1 MPRAEAGAVRF
12 VRALLPAHSAR
23 IEQGAYAVE
32 RRDLVA
38 RLNRDRAVQLAAEG
52 VLSITV
58 DLCVAGPR
66 ASAWLAAQR
75 GSGRADET
83 ARSHVMPVALV
94 SLEESPLARLAAARE
109 GEAPFLLAHQVA
121 AGERVRLLVERARLS
136 PRLTMSYDATRTAG
150 GGGATG
156 PADISDSAVDARRKL
171 DDIARFLPTD
181 CHGVV
186 FDVCGL
192 LKGLQVVETE
202 RGWPRRSAKMVLRIA
217 LEQLATHWGLSA
229 EARGRDSG
237 KVGSWLEQR
246 LPLIGE

>member
-1 MPRAEAGAVRF
+1 MAHAEAGAVRF
-12 VRALLPAHSAR
+12 VRALLPVHTAR
-23 IEQGAYAVE
+23 IEQGVYAVE

-38 RLNRDRAVQLAAEG
+38 RLNRNRAVQLAADG
-52 VLSITV
+52 VLTLTQS
-58 DLCVAGPR
+58 LCVAGPR
-66 ASAWLAAQR
+66 AGDWLAAQR
-75 GSGRADET
+75 RPAHAGAGPAPDVVP
-83 ARSHVMPVALV
+83 AALV
-94 SLEESPLARLAAARE
+94 SLEESPLARLATARE

-150 GGGATG
+150 GGGALG

-171 DDIARFLPTD
+171 DEVARLLPPD
-181 CHGVV
+181 CRGVV

-217 LEQLATHWGLSA
+217 LEQLATHWGLSG

-237 KVGSWLEQR
+237 RLGGWLEQR
-246 LPLIGE
+246 LPLIGD

>member
-1 MPRAEAGAVRF
+1 MLRAETGAVRF
-12 VRALLPAHSAR
+12 VRALLPDHTAR
-23 IEQGAYAVE
+23 IEHGAYAVE

-38 RLNRDRAVQLAAEG
+38 RLNRDRAVQLAADG
-52 VLSITV
+52 VLTLTV
-58 DLCVAGPR
+58 DLCLAGPR
-66 ASAWLAAQR
+66 ARAWLATQR
-75 GSGRADET
+75 GSAGADEIAPPDVVPAT
-83 ARSHVMPVALV
+83 MI

-171 DDIARFLPTD
+171 DDIARLLPAD
-181 CHGVV
+181 CRGVV

-192 LKGLQVVETE
+192 LKGLQIVETE

-229 EARGRDSG
+229 EARGRENG
-237 KVGSWLEQR
+237 RVGSWLEQR
-246 LPLIGE
+246 LPLIGG